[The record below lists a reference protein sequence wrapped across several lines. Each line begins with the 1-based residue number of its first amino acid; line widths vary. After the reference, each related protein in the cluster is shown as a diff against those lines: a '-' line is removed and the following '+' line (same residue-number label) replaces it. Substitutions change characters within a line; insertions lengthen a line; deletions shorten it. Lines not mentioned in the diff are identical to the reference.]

1 MNTVVKVI
9 NVDNNLST
17 IVRINDRGPFVS
29 DRIIDLSNAAARD
42 IDMVQK
48 GTASVRLIVLGFG
61 GVISKQYEQSF
72 NANYSKILHKEFKV
86 GESENSV
93 SGGKFSLQMGAFRNQ
108 IGAQTLADKLQTEN
122 KNYSVKVAFKDDLY
136 KVLVQGFQS
145 EEEARDFMKK
155 YNQNAVL
162 TRE

>member
-1 MNTVVKVI
+1 
-9 NVDNNLST
+9 
-17 IVRINDRGPFVS
+17 
-29 DRIIDLSNAAARD
+29 
-42 IDMVQK
+42 
-48 GTASVRLIVLGFG
+48 
-61 GVISKQYEQSF
+61 
-72 NANYSKILHKEFKV
+72 
-86 GESENSV
+86 SEKSV

-108 IGAQTLADKLQTEN
+108 IGAQTLADKLQAEN